1 MASTYV
7 NDLRLEE
14 IGSGE
19 QSGTWGDTT
28 NTNLGL
34 IAEAFS
40 YGTEAITTNANAH
53 VTRVANG
60 ATDPGRSM
68 FLKYTGTLDSN
79 CEVTISAG
87 ASDTDFTISKMWFIQ
102 NGTTGGFDL
111 VITSGSGADVTIPFG
126 QTKVLYTDGAG
137 SGGVVVDALA
147 NISIPSL
154 FVKNTATG
162 DDSTALLTL
171 QTAEADIQA
180 NDVLGKINFQAP
192 NEGTGT
198 DAILV
203 AAAIQAIS
211 EGDFSSSSNATSLEF
226 MTGASEAAAT
236 KMTLTSGGNLN
247 LKTDGVAIGLG
258 ADTDVTLTHVADVG
272 VALKSLATA
281 DNKPVIL
288 TLQTGETD
296 IAADDVL
303 GKISFQAPDEGTGTD
318 AILVAAAIQAIS
330 EGDFSSSSNATSLA
344 FMTGASEAATTKMT
358 LSSGGNL
365 TVTGS
370 LKNGSTH
377 FNVDSSGDVILDS
390 DTGNWRLKDAGTT
403 IVELFHASD
412 ELYINSPVDGQ
423 NVRFNV
429 NNGGSAI
436 VPLKIHAE
444 GYVVKET
451 QPAFMAIKNADQDNI
466 AINTATTILFQTEIY
481 DVNANFASNTFTAPV
496 TGKYLFAASLLL
508 SQPAQD
514 AEYIGIRLVSSNRA
528 HRIGMYDFVGMDA
541 EVEYWSIKGSVI
553 VDMDASDTAF
563 LQYYQSGG
571 TAQTDIKQNDDTTVF
586 TGYLLG

>member
-1 MASTYV
+1 MPYLGRSPTQAVRARYYYTVASGATSVTGSDDNSNTLIFSDGEFVDVSLNGVTLVAGTDYV
-7 NDLRLEE
+7 TSTANT
-14 IGSGE
+14 IGS
-19 QSGTWGDTT
+19 
-28 NTNLGL
+28 L
-34 IAEAFS
+34 
-40 YGTEAITTNANAH
+40 
-53 VTRVANG
+53 
-60 ATDPGRSM
+60 
-68 FLKYTGTLDSN
+68 
-79 CEVTISAG
+79 SAM
-87 ASDTDFTISKMWFIQ
+87 S
-102 NGTTGGFDL
+102 
-111 VITSGSGADVTIPFG
+111 
-126 QTKVLYTDGAG
+126 
-137 SGGVVVDALA
+137 
-147 NISIPSL
+147 
-154 FVKNTATG
+154 
-162 DDSTALLTL
+162 
-171 QTAEADIQA
+171 A
-180 NDVLGKINFQAP
+180 NDVVEVVVYDVFSVFDGNV
-192 NEGTGT
+192 N
-198 DAILV
+198 
-203 AAAIQAIS
+203 S
-211 EGDFSSSSNATSLEF
+211 DFSV
-226 MTGASEAAAT
+226 
-236 KMTLTSGGNLN
+236 GG
-247 LKTDGVAIGLG
+247 
-258 ADTDVTLTHVADVG
+258 
-272 VALKSLATA
+272 
-281 DNKPVIL
+281 
-288 TLQTGETD
+288 D
-296 IAADDVL
+296 I
-303 GKISFQAPDEGTGTD
+303 
-318 AILVAAAIQAIS
+318 
-330 EGDFSSSSNATSLA
+330 
-344 FMTGASEAATTKMT
+344 
-358 LSSGGNL
+358 

-514 AEYIGIRLVSSNRA
+514 AEYIGIRLVTSNRN

-541 EVEYWSIKGSVI
+541 ALEYWSIKGSVI

-563 LQYYQSGG
+563 LQFYQSSG
-571 TAQTDIKQNDDTTVF
+571 TAQTDILQNDDTTVF